1 MTHFFEKRDRWGH
14 GMALWVLLLMVFL
27 TPFAWWAIKQI
38 DLHNDVRNWLPSSD
52 PQSRTLSWFQ
62 EQFQVED
69 RILVSWKGSSLN
81 DPRVEQFALRLEGK
95 PDHEGIRRN
104 GLKQI
109 QSVTT
114 PNEVIERMVEH
125 KVERAEAIR
134 RLKGILIGIGG
145 LKVRLAEAGQSNSRR
160 TIKTLVQRVN
170 ERFGMDLEVEIPL
183 AESQELI
190 AEIEYSDFDDAEK
203 TGEQNSEQDSE
214 VVASLTES
222 ETIPT
227 YDELQRYNFS
237 IAWRGSHVDPDRTK
251 HVRDFLLSH
260 RGRPTAAAPEGE
272 LLVEDCFFGIGS
284 PVAVSISFT
293 KAGLADKSGT
303 LEAIRRTAAEVGID
317 KHDLHLGGR
326 LVAGSELN
334 NQVKNVAWN
343 SLYPLTH
350 LHKRSPL
357 LLSALVGIVL
367 AFLMLR
373 SFRLAS
379 LVLLVSAYTTLLAV
393 AIVPVTNGSMNMVL
407 VVMPTLLSVLTIS
420 AAIHVANYWKHAA
433 YRDNRTAV
441 VEAMKMARQ
450 PCLLASVT
458 TAIGLLS
465 LTTSPLTPVRDF
477 GLYSAIGCLIA
488 LGVVLYGFPS
498 LLQFWPAQPPKL
510 KEVDRSD
517 WKNLGNFLS
526 NRRYPVIL
534 GCLAAFGVCTYG
546 LKWFQTETKVIR
558 YFPAESQVV
567 QDYNFLEENLADIVP
582 VVTIVRFDDQVQH
595 SLNFL
600 QRMELVRDIQ
610 NAMRR
615 HPQISGTMSLA
626 DFQPVST
633 LPPTNAGF
641 LQKVRFNRTAFE
653 VEKRARESEAAHTF
667 LTTAEEPTDLYET
680 GDQRLNKAGDEL
692 WQISAQVAI
701 MSDMNYADFMAELD
715 DIAKSVLKTHAGS
728 DHIVTGMV
736 PVFLRTQQ
744 AVLDSLITSFAL
756 AFAVI
761 AVVMM
766 VLLKNPLA
774 GLVTMLPNLLPVGI
788 VFGLISWNGIAVDI
802 GTMITASV
810 ALGIAV
816 DGTLHLITW
825 FQIGIRQGL
834 SRREAVA
841 EALSRCGPAMWQTST
856 AVGLGLLMLY
866 PADLLLIKRFGWLM
880 SALIGTA
887 LVADVIFLP
896 ALLAG
901 PLGSLIQKTLLRSG
915 SVEPKSSKQEQEPEP
930 QPVTV
935 ALAEPF
941 VSRPATR
948 SRSILR
954 ID

>member
-14 GMALWVLLLMVFL
+14 GMALWVLLLMVL
-27 TPFAWWAIKQI
+27 VAPFAWLAIKQI
-38 DLHNDVRNWLPSSD
+38 DLKNDVRNWLPSSD
-52 PQSRTLSWFQ
+52 PQSKTLSWYQ
-62 EQFQVED
+62 NQFKVED
-69 RILVSWKGSSLN
+69 RILVSWKGSSLS
-81 DPRVEQFALRLEGK
+81 DPRVEEFAHRLEGK
-95 PDHEGIRRN
+95 PDQEGIQRN

-114 PNEVIERMVEH
+114 PNELIQRMVEH
-125 KVERAEAIR
+125 KVERDEAIR
-134 RLKGILIGIGG
+134 RLKGILIGTGRF
-145 LKVRLAEAGQSNSRR
+145 KVRLSEAGKQNNRR
-160 TIKTLVQRVN
+160 TIETLVQRVN
-170 ERFGMDLEVEIPL
+170 EKFGMDLEVEIHS

-190 AEIEYSDFDDAEK
+190 AEMEHAASSDAEE
-203 TGEQNSEQDSE
+203 TETLGSESGAPLRGTESIPIYSE
-214 VVASLTES
+214 VRE
-222 ETIPT
+222 
-227 YDELQRYNFS
+227 YDFS
-237 IAWRGSHVDPDRTK
+237 VGWRGIHVDPDRTK
-251 HVRDFLLSH
+251 HVRKFMLAH
-260 RGRPTAAAPEGE
+260 RGRKYAAAPEGE
-272 LLVEDCFFGIGS
+272 LLVEECFFVIGS
-284 PVAVSISFT
+284 PVAISISLNE
-293 KAGLADKSGT
+293 AGLADKSGT
-303 LEAIRRTAAEVGID
+303 LEAIRRTATEVGID
-317 KHDLHLGGR
+317 EDDLHLGGR
-326 LVAGSELN
+326 IVAGSELN
-334 NQVKNVAWN
+334 RQVKTVAWN
-343 SLYPLTH
+343 PLYPITH

-373 SFRLAS
+373 SFRLAT
-379 LVLLVSAYTTLLAV
+379 LVILVSAYTTFLALAV
-393 AIVPVTNGSMNMVL
+393 VPVTNGSMNMVL

-441 VEAMKMARQ
+441 VEAVKMARK
-450 PCLLASVT
+450 PCILAGVT
-458 TAIGLLS
+458 TSIGLLS

-488 LGVVLYGFPS
+488 LVVVLYGFPS
-498 LLQFWPAQPPKL
+498 LLQFWPARAPKL

-517 WKNLGNFLS
+517 WKSLGNFLS

-534 GCLAAFGVCTYG
+534 ACMAAFVVCTYG
-546 LKWFQTETKVIR
+546 LKWFRTETKVIR
-558 YFPAESQVV
+558 YFPDESRVV
-567 QDYNFLEENLADIVP
+567 QDYNFLEENLAGIVP
-582 VVTIVRFDDQVQH
+582 VVTIVRFDDQAQH

-600 QRMELVRDIQ
+600 QRMELVRDVQ
-610 NAMRR
+610 NKMRH

-633 LPPTNAGF
+633 LPPINAGF
-641 LQKVRFNRTAFE
+641 LRKARFNRRSVE
-653 VEKRARESEAAHTF
+653 VETRARESKAAQTF
-667 LTTAEEPTDLYET
+667 LTTAKEPTDLYET
-680 GDQRLNKAGDEL
+680 GDQRLNRAGDEL

-701 MSDMNYADFMAELD
+701 MSDMNYADLTTDLDNMAR
-715 DIAKSVLKTHAGS
+715 SVLKKHAGS
-728 DHIVTGMV
+728 DHVVTGMV
-736 PVFLRTQQ
+736 PLFLRTQQ

-766 VLLKNPLA
+766 VLLKNPIA
-774 GLVTMLPNLLPVGI
+774 GLLTMLPNLLPVGI
-788 VFGLISWNGIAVDI
+788 VFGLISWNALAVDI

-834 SRREAVA
+834 TRREAVA
-841 EALSRCGPAMWQTST
+841 EALSHCGPAMWQTSA

-901 PLGSLIQKTLLRSG
+901 PLGSLIQKTLLRSE
-915 SVEPKSSKQEQEPEP
+915 SEKLELSKQKQKFEP
-930 QPVTV
+930 QPVAV
-935 ALAEPF
+935 ALAKPYF
-941 VSRPATR
+941 SRATTA
-948 SRSILR
+948 SRRILR

>member
-14 GMALWVLLLMVFL
+14 GLALWVLLLMVFL

-52 PQSRTLSWFQ
+52 PQSRTLSWYQ
-62 EQFQVED
+62 EQFKVED
-69 RILVSWKGSSLN
+69 RILVSWKGSSLS
-81 DPRVEQFALRLEGK
+81 DPRVEEFAQRLEGK

-114 PNEVIERMVEH
+114 PNEVIERMVER
-125 KVERAEAIR
+125 KVGRDEAIR
-134 RLKGILIGIGG
+134 RMKGILIGTGG
-145 LKVRLAEAGQSNSRR
+145 LKVRLAEAGKHNSHR

-170 ERFGMDLEVEIPL
+170 EKFGVDLKVETL
-183 AESQELI
+183 SAEAQELI
-190 AEIEYSDFDDAEK
+190 AEIEYSDLADTEN
-203 TGEQNSEQDSE
+203 TGEQNSEA
-214 VVASLTES
+214 VTSLSES
-222 ETIPT
+222 EAIPT
-227 YDELQRYNFS
+227 YNAVRQYDFS
-237 IAWRGSHVDPDRTK
+237 IGWRGSHVDPDRTK
-251 HVRDFLLSH
+251 QIRDFMLAC
-260 RGRPTAAAPEGE
+260 RGRQTAAAPEGE
-272 LLVEDCFFGIGS
+272 LLVEECFFVIGS

-293 KAGLADKSGT
+293 EAGLADKSGT

-317 KHDLHLGGR
+317 EKDLHLGGR

-334 NQVKNVAWN
+334 NQIKKVAWN
-343 SLYPLTH
+343 SLYPITH

-367 AFLMLR
+367 TFLMLR
-373 SFRLAS
+373 SFRLAT
-379 LVLLVSAYTTLLAV
+379 LVIVVSAYTTLLAV
-393 AIVPVTNGSMNMVL
+393 AFVSVTNGSMNMVL

-441 VEAMKMARQ
+441 VDAVKMARK
-450 PCLLASVT
+450 PCILASVT

-488 LGVVLYGFPS
+488 LVVVLYGFPS
-498 LLQFWPAQPPKL
+498 LLQFWPGQPPKL
-510 KEVDRSD
+510 KEVDRSG
-517 WKNLGNFLS
+517 WKSLGYFLS
-526 NRRYPVIL
+526 NRRIPVIL
-534 GCLAAFGVCTYG
+534 GCLSAFAVCTYG

-558 YFPAESQVV
+558 YFPDESRVV
-567 QDYNFLEENLADIVP
+567 QDYHFLEENLAGIVP
-582 VVTIVRFDDQVQH
+582 FVTIVRFDEQVQH

-600 QRMELVRDIQ
+600 QRMELVRDVQ
-610 NAMRR
+610 NKMRQ

-633 LPPTNAGF
+633 LPPDNAGF
-641 LQKVRFNRTAFE
+641 LRKARFNRRALE
-653 VEKRARESEAAHTF
+653 VETRARESNAAQTF
-667 LTTAEEPTDLYET
+667 LTTAEEPTDLYQT

-692 WQISAQVAI
+692 WRISAQVAI
-701 MSDMNYADFMAELD
+701 MSDMNYVDFMAELD
-715 DIAKSVLKTHAGS
+715 DIARSVLKTHAGS
-728 DHIVTGMV
+728 DHVVTGMV
-736 PVFLRTQQ
+736 PLFLRTQQ

-766 VLLKNPLA
+766 VLLKNPIA
-774 GLVTMLPNLLPVGI
+774 GLMTMLPNLLPVGI
-788 VFGLISWNGIAVDI
+788 VFGLISWNGLAVDI

-825 FQIGIRQGL
+825 FQIGIQQGL
-834 SRREAVA
+834 TRREAVA
-841 EALSRCGPAMWQTST
+841 EALSHCGPAMWQTST

-866 PADLLLIKRFGWLM
+866 PADLLLIKRFGWMM

-901 PLGSLIQKTLLRSG
+901 PLGSLIQKTLLRSK
-915 SVEPKSSKQEQEPEP
+915 SAESEPSKPEQESEP
-930 QPVTV
+930 QPVAV
-935 ALAEPF
+935 AFAEPF
-941 VSRPATR
+941 LPQATTQSRR
-948 SRSILR
+948 ILR